1 VVEYDE
7 AGIDLP
13 TAIGRK
19 FYLLLVRIWNQTA
32 HLSGVMAIR
41 RASSTMMMARPK
53 FSAVAYFW
61 NAEHEE
67 QQVAVTDPSIKMII
81 DDVFIYLV

>member
-1 VVEYDE
+1 MQDYE

-13 TAIGRK
+13 TAIGSELD
-19 FYLLLVRIWNQTA
+19 FLLVGIWNQTA

-61 NAEHEE
+61 SAEHEE
-67 QQVAVTDPSIKMII
+67 QQVTATEPRNNII
-81 DDVFIYLV
+81 RDDVFIFLV